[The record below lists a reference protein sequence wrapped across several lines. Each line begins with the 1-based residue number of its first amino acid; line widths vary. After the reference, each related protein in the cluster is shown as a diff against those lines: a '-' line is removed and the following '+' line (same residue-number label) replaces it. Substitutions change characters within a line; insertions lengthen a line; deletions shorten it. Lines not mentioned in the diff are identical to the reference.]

1 MNLERLAGI
10 LGLVLYLG
18 VGFFYLTSGLVVPFP
33 WLALLWVIW
42 LGGLIW
48 AVLVFRARPPLA
60 LLFAPLAF
68 GFWFLFVTS
77 GERFLGWTG

>member
-1 MNLERLAGI
+1 MNPERLAGI

-42 LGGLIW
+42 LGGLVW

-68 GFWFLFVTS
+68 GFWFLFVTA